1 MSKIEEGSF
10 IKVDY
15 VSKMQEDDSI
25 FDTTFEEV
33 AKKSKIYDAEK
44 VYEPLL
50 LVVGS
55 NWFPPKVE
63 EALIGKRNGDI
74 VNVSI
79 NSSDAFGSRD
89 PSNIKLVPRR
99 EFQKMQINPQKGDWV
114 TVGNQ
119 EGKVLS
125 VTSGRVRI
133 DFNHRLAGADL
144 TYEITIKEVID
155 DVEGRIQ
162 AIIGRRLPGADL
174 ADATLEINGD
184 VVRVELPRRVLYFE
198 YIQFAKKS
206 ISQEIKEMIQGFKE
220 VVFIERFRITDEE

>member
-1 MSKIEEGSF
+1 MSKVAEGSF

-15 VSKMQEDDSI
+15 VSKLSEDGSI

-33 AKKSKIYDAEK
+33 AKKNKIFDEEK

-55 NWFPPKVE
+55 HWFPPKVE
-63 EALIGKRNGDI
+63 EALIGKGVGEVIKIDVESN
-74 VNVSI
+74 
-79 NSSDAFGSRD
+79 DAFGPRD

-99 EFQKMQINPQKGDWV
+99 EFQRMQINPQKGDWV

-133 DFNHRLAGADL
+133 DFNHRLAGQNL
-144 TYEITIKEVID
+144 NYEITIKEVID

-174 ADATLEINGD
+174 SDAILDIDGD
-184 VVRVELPRRVLYFE
+184 TVNIELPKRVTYFE

-206 ISQEIKEMIQGFKE
+206 IAQEIKEMIEGFKE
-220 VVFIERFRITDEE
+220 IVFIERFDISK